1 MKVFDTIDA
10 FQVWRR
16 ASGADRIGFV
26 PTMGALHIGHQS
38 LIERSVTEA
47 DQTVLSI
54 YVNPTQFDN
63 PDDLKKYPDR
73 LDQDLLLAKTCG
85 VDAVLL
91 PRYDEIYA
99 DGFRYAVDERHF
111 SKTLCGRHREGHF
124 TGVLTVVMK
133 LLNIVKPH
141 WTYLGEKDY
150 QQFELIQGMARAL
163 FLDGEIVPC
172 PTIREAS
179 GLAFSSRNVH
189 LDAAG
194 RQLAPRLYALLG
206 SASSD
211 TEVARQLT
219 ELGFAVDY
227 VVTGEARRFAAARL
241 GEGVHQ
247 VRLIDNIPLKQVAR

>member
-1 MKVFDTIDA
+1 
-10 FQVWRR
+10 
-16 ASGADRIGFV
+16 
-26 PTMGALHIGHQS
+26 
-38 LIERSVTEA
+38 
-47 DQTVLSI
+47 
-54 YVNPTQFDN
+54 
-63 PDDLKKYPDR
+63 
-73 LDQDLLLAKTCG
+73 
-85 VDAVLL
+85 
-91 PRYDEIYA
+91 
-99 DGFRYAVDERHF
+99 
-111 SKTLCGRHREGHF
+111 
-124 TGVLTVVMK
+124 VMK